1 MKRLVLFIGLW
12 LMLASTFS
20 VVAQTYTPI
29 TVSGFNEDVI
39 AEAMPAT
46 TTTSISMDFQ
56 NHVQYSQAFAT
67 AAGIAGGIANSG
79 TIVSGTRTYQ
89 LAAFNGNNNYH
100 VTTTAPQT
108 MTLATPARYSKLSI
122 IGFSTEGSSTISVTV
137 NFTNGTNTVFP
148 NINVQDWFN
157 GTGSVLCCYGRIQ
170 RIASGYVA
178 DGLPNNPNFYP
189 IDINLSC
196 TDQRKIVQSVT
207 LSITAVTGT
216 MTSSF
221 FYALSGVAYNFSLTS
236 VVNNTNCGSSTGN
249 IALTPAG
256 TGSPFTYAWNTTP
269 AQTTASISNLG
280 AGSYTCTISDVNLC
294 VDTIFTASINAA
306 GSPLPVTVNPTA
318 FTICKGDSVQL
329 TASGASSYS
338 WTPSTGLSATTGA
351 VVRAKP
357 LVTTTYTVTETS
369 SGCNGFTTVVVT
381 VVNRPQLTFNKDTF
395 KICIGDMVNVV
406 VHGANTYTWTP
417 TTNWSPYTMDSV
429 LVYPTVN
436 TNYVVTGVI
445 STGCWTKDT
454 ITVLVSPKP
463 VLTLTKHFDTICGSG
478 SRTFTVGGATS
489 YVWSPITGLNNSTAA
504 TVTATPTITTNYIVT
519 GSTNGCAVK
528 DSVKVS
534 VFANPTVTVAPT
546 TTQVCANQAVTLT
559 AAGANTYTWSP
570 VTTLSAGTGAVV
582 IAKTPATTTYTV
594 TGKDIHGCKSTASA
608 TITITPTPS
617 ANYTLAKNPLCLGE
631 SVVFNFIGSAPA
643 GSTYAWSPAM
653 YLSSTSTASPTC
665 TPNFAA
671 NYTVIISSPIG
682 CADTAQVQVNVSMP
696 PYLSFT
702 PIDTNVCINS
712 PVAINSNNVYSYV
725 WGSSPNYTLNCY
737 NCTNPIVVPSVTGLI
752 AIPVVA
758 SNAYNCTTT
767 DTFYFSVNDACLNL
781 VLPDAFTP
789 GNGDG
794 IDDFLKPLGDAK
806 LKEFKVFNRWG
817 NMVFSTDDP
826 NTLGWDGSYNG
837 KQQEIGVYVWYMI
850 FETPFK
856 TVTKKG
862 NVTLLR

>member
-1 MKRLVLFIGLW
+1 
-12 LMLASTFS
+12 MLASTIS

-29 TVSGFNEDVI
+29 NVSGFNEDVI

-46 TTTSISMDFQ
+46 TTTTNSMDLT
-56 NHVQYSQAFAT
+56 NHIMYTQAFAT
-67 AAGIAGGIANSG
+67 AAGITGGLPNTG
-79 TIVSGTRTYQ
+79 TVVSGTRTYQ
-89 LAAFNGNNNYH
+89 FSAYTANNTFH

-108 MTLATPARYSKLSI
+108 MTLTTPARFTRLSLM
-122 IGFSTEGSSTISVTV
+122 GLSTEGSSTISATV
-137 NFTNGTNTVFP
+137 NFTNGTNTTFTA
-148 NINVQDWFN
+148 ISVQDWYN
-157 GTGSVLCCYGRIQ
+157 GTGALLTGYGRTT
-170 RIASGYVA
+170 RIASGNTA
-178 DGLPNNPNFYP
+178 DGLPSNPRIYP
-189 IDINLSC
+189 MDINLSC
-196 TDQRKIVQSVT
+196 ADMRKFVQSITITVT
-207 LSITAVTGT
+207 A
-216 MTSSF
+216 TSGANASAYL
-221 FYALSGVAYNFSLTS
+221 YALSGVDYSFSLTA
-236 VVNNTNCGSSTGN
+236 VVNNTNCSSSTGS

-294 VDTIFTASINAA
+294 VDTVFTASINAA

-329 TASGASSYS
+329 TSSGASSYS
-338 WTPSTGLSATTGA
+338 WTPSTGLSATSGA

-445 STGCWTKDT
+445 ATGCWTKDT

-463 VLTLTKHFDTICGSG
+463 ILTLNKHFDTICGTGTRS
-478 SRTFTVGGATS
+478 FTVSGATT
-489 YVWSPITGLNNSTAA
+489 YAWSPATGLNSTTLA
-504 TVTATPTITTNYIVT
+504 TVNANPTVTTNYIVT

-528 DSVKVS
+528 DSVLLS
-534 VFANPTVTVAPT
+534 VFANPTVTVSPSNT
-546 TTQVCANQAVTLT
+546 SVCANQGVTLT
-559 AAGANTYTWSP
+559 ASGALTYTWTPTS
-570 VTTLSAGTGAVV
+570 TLSASTGATV
-582 IAKTPATTTYTV
+582 IAKTATTTTYTV
-594 TGKDIHGCKSTASA
+594 TGKDIHGCKSGANA
-608 TITITPTPS
+608 FINITPTPT

-631 SVVFNFIGSAPA
+631 SVLFNFIGSAPA
-643 GSTYAWSPAM
+643 GSTYTWSPPM
-653 YLSSTSTASPTC
+653 YLSSTSIASPTC
-665 TPNFAA
+665 TPNFAT
-671 NYTVIISSPIG
+671 NYTVIIASPIG
-682 CADTAQVQVNVSMP
+682 CADTAQIQVNVSMP
-696 PYLSFT
+696 PYLTFT
-702 PIDTNVCINS
+702 PVDTNVCINS
-712 PVAINSNNVYSYV
+712 PVAINSNNVYAYV

-737 NCTNPIVVPSVTGLI
+737 NCTNPVVVPHITGLI

-758 SNAYNCTTT
+758 SNAYNCTTI
-767 DTFYFSVNDACLNL
+767 DTFYFNVNDACLNL

-837 KQQEIGVYVWYMI
+837 MQQEIGVYVWYMI

>member
-1 MKRLVLFIGLW
+1 
-12 LMLASTFS
+12 MLASTIS

-46 TTTSISMDFQ
+46 ATTSISMDFQ

-137 NFTNGTNTVFP
+137 NFTNGTSTVFP

-189 IDINLSC
+189 FDINLSC
-196 TDQRKIVQSVT
+196 TDQRKIVQSIT

-221 FYALSGVAYNFSLTS
+221 FYALSGVAYNFNLTS

-280 AGSYTCTISDVNLC
+280 AGAYTCTISDANLC

-338 WTPSTGLSATTGA
+338 WTPSTGLSASTGA
-351 VVRAKP
+351 AVRAKP

-406 VHGANTYTWTP
+406 VHGANTYTWSP
-417 TTNWSPYTMDSV
+417 NTNWAPYTMDSV

-463 VLTLTKHFDTICGSG
+463 VLTLTKHFDNICGTG

-519 GSTNGCAVK
+519 GSKNFCAV
-528 DSVKVS
+528 
-534 VFANPTVTVAPT
+534 
-546 TTQVCANQAVTLT
+546 
-559 AAGANTYTWSP
+559 
-570 VTTLSAGTGAVV
+570 
-582 IAKTPATTTYTV
+582 
-594 TGKDIHGCKSTASA
+594 
-608 TITITPTPS
+608 
-617 ANYTLAKNPLCLGE
+617 
-631 SVVFNFIGSAPA
+631 
-643 GSTYAWSPAM
+643 
-653 YLSSTSTASPTC
+653 
-665 TPNFAA
+665 
-671 NYTVIISSPIG
+671 
-682 CADTAQVQVNVSMP
+682 
-696 PYLSFT
+696 
-702 PIDTNVCINS
+702 
-712 PVAINSNNVYSYV
+712 
-725 WGSSPNYTLNCY
+725 
-737 NCTNPIVVPSVTGLI
+737 
-752 AIPVVA
+752 
-758 SNAYNCTTT
+758 
-767 DTFYFSVNDACLNL
+767 
-781 VLPDAFTP
+781 
-789 GNGDG
+789 
-794 IDDFLKPLGDAK
+794 
-806 LKEFKVFNRWG
+806 
-817 NMVFSTDDP
+817 
-826 NTLGWDGSYNG
+826 
-837 KQQEIGVYVWYMI
+837 
-850 FETPFK
+850 
-856 TVTKKG
+856 
-862 NVTLLR
+862 